1 MSDTGPKFL
10 GRQRTLVL
18 IAIAVLV
25 LGAAGIYSVQA
36 FQRYQE
42 RTTGA
47 SAAALRATMPE
58 GDRIVFRNTAMGEGY
73 GSMAAVALDAPSGQR
88 AVTEIP
94 CDRVAERAGLVSCM
108 KTRRGIPTTFEN
120 DVLDADGNLVET
132 LPLPGIPSR
141 TRISDGGLVATTS
154 FVTGHSYAAGSFSTE
169 TTVTR
174 ADGSGYGNLEDF
186 TMMVDG
192 EELTAVDRNVWG
204 VSFVNDDE
212 FYVTV
217 ASGGNTWLMKG
228 SFSTR
233 TLASVLGNAEC
244 PSVSPDRTRV
254 AYKKRTGSGA
264 AVHWDIA
271 VLDLQTG
278 KETVIGLR
286 DGFDDQ
292 LEWLD
297 DGRLLFGVPRPG
309 AVGDSDVY
317 VIDARAEAEP
327 ELLIEHAWSP
337 SVVRSA
343 N

>member
-1 MSDTGPKFL
+1 MSITDQRGISKT
-10 GRQRTLVL
+10 RTLIL
-18 IAIAVLV
+18 IIVAVLV
-25 LGAAGIYSVQA
+25 LGAAGIYSMQA
-36 FQRYQE
+36 FSRYQE
-42 RTTGA
+42 RTSGV
-47 SAAALRATMPE
+47 SAAALRETMPS

-73 GSMAAVALDAPSGQR
+73 GTLAAVALDAPGGER
-88 AVTEIP
+88 ALTGIV
-94 CDRVAERAGLVSCM
+94 CDRVAQRAGLISCM
-108 KTRRGIPTTFEN
+108 RTQRGIPTTFHN
-120 DVLDADGNLVET
+120 DVLDTQGDALET

-174 ADGSGYGNLEDF
+174 ADGTGYGNLEEF

-192 EELTAVDRNVWG
+192 KELTAVDRNVWG
-204 VSFVNDDE
+204 VSFVSEDE

-217 ASGGNTWLMKG
+217 ASGGSTWLMHG
-228 SFSTR
+228 SFSAR
-233 TLASVLGNAEC
+233 TLTSVHDNAEC

-264 AVHWDIA
+264 TVHWDIA
-271 VLDLQTG
+271 VLDLKTG
-278 KETVIGLR
+278 QETIIGLR

-297 DGRLLFGVPRPG
+297 DDRLLFGVPRVG
-309 AVGDSDVY
+309 EVGDSDVY
-317 VIDARAEAEP
+317 VIDAQPEAEP

-337 SVVRSA
+337 SVVRASD
-343 N
+343 

>member
-1 MSDTGPKFL
+1 MSDTEPKGL
-10 GRQRTLVL
+10 GKKRTLVL
-18 IAIAVLV
+18 IVIAVLV
-25 LGAAGIYSVQA
+25 LGAAGVYSVQA

-42 RTTGA
+42 RTSGA
-47 SAAALRATMPE
+47 STAALRDSMPE
-58 GDRIVFRNTAMGEGY
+58 GDRIVFRNTAPGEGY
-73 GSMAAVALDAPSGQR
+73 GSMAAVALNAPSGQR
-88 AVTEIP
+88 ALTAIS

-120 DVLDADGNLVET
+120 DVLDAEGNLVET

-174 ADGSGYGNLEDF
+174 ADGTGYGNLEDF
-186 TMMVDG
+186 TMTVDD

-204 VSFVNDDE
+204 VSFVSEDE

-217 ASGGNTWLMKG
+217 ASGGKTWLMKG
-228 SFSTR
+228 SFSARALT
-233 TLASVLGNAEC
+233 SVIENAEC
-244 PSVSPDRTRV
+244 PSVSPDRSRV

-264 AVHWDIA
+264 KVHWDIA
-271 VLDLQTG
+271 VLDVKNG
-278 KETVIGLR
+278 KETIIGLR

-297 DGRLLFGVPRPG
+297 NDRLLFGVPRAG
-309 AVGDSDVY
+309 EVGDSDVY

-327 ELLIEHAWSP
+327 EVLIEHAWSP
-337 SVVRSA
+337 SVVRTA
-343 N
+343 G